1 MSATR
6 RDFFKLGLSSAA
18 QTLEHA
24 ARALWRAVPGE
35 EHGLPEQPR
44 STWLRPPGALPEHA
58 FLAACTRCNDCVA
71 ACPKWAVRKAG
82 HELGPGLEGTPIIL
96 PAEQPCWMCK
106 DMPCI
111 PACEAGALRPLERP
125 SDARMGT
132 IEIRMGDCYAA
143 QGSIC
148 ETCAERCPTRPKAIR
163 VAFGQAPELDLALCT
178 GCGVCAWLCPAKA
191 IDVAPHQGGGRR
203 HCAE

>member
-1 MSATR
+1 MSSTR
-6 RDFFKLGLSSAA
+6 RDFFKLGISNAA
-18 QTLEHA
+18 QALEHT
-24 ARALWRAVPGE
+24 ARALWRAVPAE
-35 EHGLPEQPR
+35 EHRPPERPR
-44 STWLRPPGALPEHA
+44 VTWLRPPGALPERD
-58 FLAACTRCNDCVA
+58 FLSACTRCNDCVA

-82 HELGPGLEGTPIIL
+82 RELGGSIEGTPIIL

-111 PACEAGALRPLERP
+111 PACETGALLPLERP

-163 VAFGQAPELDLALCT
+163 VAFGRAPELEATLCT
-178 GCGVCAWLCPAKA
+178 GCGVCAWLCPANA
-191 IDVAPHQGGGRR
+191 IEVLPYRG
-203 HCAE
+203 